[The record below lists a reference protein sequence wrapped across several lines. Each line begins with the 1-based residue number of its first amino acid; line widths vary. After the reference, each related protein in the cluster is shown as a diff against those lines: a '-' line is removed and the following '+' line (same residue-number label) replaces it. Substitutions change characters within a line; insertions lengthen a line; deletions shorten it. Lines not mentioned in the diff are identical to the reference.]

1 VHFPVLFK
9 AEQPLPHSQE
19 TQETRIV
26 AALQQALEQVAYQQS
41 HLRLLLV
48 ATAES
53 LDSMSGRVRSA
64 CFHTEIENKVCA
76 CDALCEFSE
85 QATRVRDSTDSA
97 ATASH
102 PTKTNALQF
111 LSHCVPISKCHLT
124 CHCKTLQLALHRL
137 YVMPSRRSR
146 YGTDVACY
154 ARRYLA
160 ISIRWLDV
168 AVLQH
173 WSAFVVQPMIV
184 YAWH

>member
-1 VHFPVLFK
+1 LLWLGDADRKQDRSVLYVVVACGVGRVVVANLPEAALTSRHAVQQCIAEAQHATPCIVLLVHFPVLFK

-76 CDALCEFSE
+76 CDALCESRSKLRE
-85 QATRVRDSTDSA
+85 YEIRLTLLLLLATQPR
-97 ATASH
+97 
-102 PTKTNALQF
+102 PTPCN
-111 LSHCVPISKCHLT
+111 S
-124 CHCKTLQLALHRL
+124 
-137 YVMPSRRSR
+137 
-146 YGTDVACY
+146 
-154 ARRYLA
+154 
-160 ISIRWLDV
+160 
-168 AVLQH
+168 
-173 WSAFVVQPMIV
+173 
-184 YAWH
+184 